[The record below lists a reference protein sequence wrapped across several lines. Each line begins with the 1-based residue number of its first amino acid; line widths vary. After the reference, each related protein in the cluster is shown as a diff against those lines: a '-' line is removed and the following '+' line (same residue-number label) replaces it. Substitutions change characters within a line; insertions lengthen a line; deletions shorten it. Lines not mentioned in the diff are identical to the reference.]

1 MRNFFCGFPKL
12 HLWPRCWYVMNH
24 ELLRQQFNIALRSRS
39 LHYIFWVIH
48 KLFICF
54 FTRFLKVYSWYFQ
67 NSVNKIFNCPFTS
80 LPTVRSQDFKRSFH
94 DIIIP
99 FTRFST
105 ICLQDSKLYLED
117 FHMPGYR
124 FFSLSIHKT
133 SKVSFTEFSTVW
145 SQYFEMAVKDF

>member
-1 MRNFFCGFPKL
+1 MTQMLICDES
-12 HLWPRCWYVMNH
+12 W
-24 ELLRQQFNIALRSRS
+24 IAASAVQHRAPFTFSTL
-39 LHYIFWVIH
+39 YFQE
-48 KLFICF
+48 LFICL
-54 FTRFLKVYSWYFQ
+54 FTRFVKVYSWYFQ
-67 NSVNKIFNCPFTS
+67 NSVTKIFNCPFTS

-105 ICLQDSKLYLED
+105 ICLQDSKLYLKD

-133 SKVSFTEFSTVW
+133 SKVSFIEFSTVW